1 MISYILATLNKCF
14 VLRSGE
20 VQGIQKGTFDK
31 KKAKHDL
38 IYFNYVKRRQIQNL
52 FTSAEISVTSFGVAE
67 FSQNYAPKKI
77 ASTPNDV
84 IAFIDDFIAAGL

>member
-1 MISYILATLNKCF
+1 MKRPWKTNQKKSSERRAQ
-14 VLRSGE
+14 
-20 VQGIQKGTFDK
+20 QGIQKGTFDK
-31 KKAKHDL
+31 KRPSTDL
-38 IYFNYVKRRQIQNL
+38 IYLNDVKRRQIRNL

-84 IAFIDDFIAAGL
+84 IAVIADVIAAGL